1 MAMPRP
7 PLAPRYEFDADYV
20 ARLTAGDESTERH
33 FTEYFGRLLAIK
45 LRARLRSAA
54 QIDDVI
60 QETFLRVLT
69 TLRSK
74 GGLQSAGGLGAFV
87 NSVCNNIL
95 FETYRAQTKQ
105 QNTVPDTELP
115 LESPTASVES
125 SLIGESERA
134 LVRRVIATLPS
145 KDRHLLRLVFF
156 EERDK
161 DEICRRMGVD
171 RQYLRVLLHRARNR
185 FRQALA
191 EEGAADLAAGRS
203 ETERRG

>member
-1 MAMPRP
+1 HRSALA
-7 PLAPRYEFDADYV
+7 LAPRFEFDADYV
-20 ARLTAGDESTERH
+20 ARLTTGEAEAEQH
-33 FTEYFGRLLAIK
+33 FTDYFGRLLRLK
-45 LRARLRSAA
+45 LRSRLRSPAA
-54 QIDDVI
+54 IEDVT

-69 TLRSK
+69 TLRQR

-156 EERDK
+156 EE
-161 DEICRRMGVD
+161 
-171 RQYLRVLLHRARNR
+171 
-185 FRQALA
+185 
-191 EEGAADLAAGRS
+191 
-203 ETERRG
+203 

>member
-1 MAMPRP
+1 MA
-7 PLAPRYEFDADYV
+7 LAPRFEFDADYV
-20 ARLTAGDESTERH
+20 ARLTTGEAEAEQH
-33 FTEYFGRLLAIK
+33 FTDYFGRLLRLK
-45 LRARLRSAA
+45 LRSRLRSPAA
-54 QIDDVI
+54 IEDVT

-69 TLRSK
+69 TLRQR

-105 QNTVPDTELP
+105 QNTVPEDDVP
-115 LESPTASVES
+115 LESRQESALS

-134 LVRRVIATLPS
+134 RVRQVIALLPA
-145 KDRHLLRLVFF
+145 KDRELLRALFF

-161 DEICRRMGVD
+161 DEICSSLGVD

-185 FRQALA
+185 FREVYVSGEGLA
-191 EEGAADLAAGRS
+191 RAGMAG
-203 ETERRG
+203 ETDDRA